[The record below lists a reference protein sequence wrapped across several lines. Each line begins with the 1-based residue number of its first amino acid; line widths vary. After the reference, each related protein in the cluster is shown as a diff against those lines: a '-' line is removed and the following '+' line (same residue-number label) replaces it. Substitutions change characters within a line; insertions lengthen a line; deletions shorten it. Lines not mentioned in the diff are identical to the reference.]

1 MKSKAPPIKLS
12 FQEPKLTQRQPMKT
26 NLVNNNRPKKTCSY
40 LHSQQEHVRRI
51 REEIEERKKI
61 LQSLDASFTDEKQ
74 TRWAN
79 VMPPERGLAIWPTLI
94 YSLEF
99 RENVTAIV
107 YATTGPTSAEIG
119 KVKDTNRLDRTHPEE
134 CPNAKTTA
142 EKSARA

>member
-12 FQEPKLTQRQPMKT
+12 FQEPKLTQRQTMKT
-26 NLVNNNRPKKTCSY
+26 NAVNNNRPKKTCSY

-79 VMPPERGLAIWPTLI
+79 VMPPERG
-94 YSLEF
+94 
-99 RENVTAIV
+99 
-107 YATTGPTSAEIG
+107 
-119 KVKDTNRLDRTHPEE
+119 
-134 CPNAKTTA
+134 
-142 EKSARA
+142 